1 MIASILSLKNN
12 KKAQIT
18 MFIFY
23 GIILLL
29 VIVLF
34 LLATGIMA
42 QKIND
47 ALDQDID
54 LGQVNLADLNEQTYG
69 KYNTMLVKHSDFMGI
84 ASIFGMIMGLLLSS
98 YVLRGK
104 FPKWAIIL
112 DIFIIIA
119 FFIFSIYLSQ
129 AYSTILNALQQAGE
143 PFLEDIM
150 PKTSQFLINLPIYV
164 VIIGALMMALF
175 HSSIPRKRTQGGT
188 FQGI

>member
-12 KKAQIT
+12 KKAQMT
-18 MFIFY
+18 LFILY
-23 GIILLL
+23 GIVI
-29 VIVLF
+29 VFAIVLF

-42 QKIND
+42 SKINQ

-69 KYNTMLVKHSDFMGI
+69 KYNTMLVKHSDFMGLS
-84 ASIFGMIMGLLLSS
+84 SIFGMILGLLLSS
-98 YVLRGK
+98 YVLRGR

-112 DIFIIIA
+112 DIFILIA

-129 AYSTILNALQQAGE
+129 AYSTILNTLQEAGE
-143 PFLEDIM
+143 PFLEEVM
-150 PKTSQFLINLPIYV
+150 PKTSKFLINLPIYI
-164 VIIGALMMALF
+164 VIIGALMMVLF
-175 HSSIPRKRTQGGT
+175 HSSIPRKRKAGG